1 MISPHGTNE
10 DAAVKQPS
18 ARKPNR
24 LETQEDPMEDG
35 RSRSLDRRS
44 LIKSGAALGVG
55 AGLTGRLAPRAF
67 ARKAQE
73 TVNLQFWDMVW
84 GPPEYIDTAK
94 SLVDRFNQ
102 EHPTIQVEYRSV
114 PWNNWYQTF
123 TTAIGSGTAPDVSTG
138 AGYQAAQ
145 FYDQGAVA
153 PLDDLVEEMRADG
166 DLEDFLPGT
175 VERLRYDD
183 HYVALPWAIDIR
195 IPFYRKDLFQEAGV
209 EPPNTWEGLASAAAS
224 LTTGDRYGM
233 VSMAD
238 TGGSHYL
245 YFLILNNGGALF
257 TEDRQVN
264 LMDDRNVEALQFLS
278 GLVQAGSVH
287 PASAGFTGDDA
298 MKAFAQGSAAMILR
312 NPGFPAQFP
321 DLRENIGILEPLTS
335 PHGDKGTVSWVNN
348 IMLYEQTEHPEE
360 ARVFL
365 RWWSQN
371 QKPLW
376 TEGHS
381 AQLPARQSIAGDP
394 YFTGDPNLNFIIDN
408 WVPLGKGTGFR
419 AEGIFPALNE
429 VEGEGVMMTLIQDL
443 LQGKDTVESMQ
454 GAEERLK
461 SIVG

>member
-1 MISPHGTNE
+1 MKSLSERT
-10 DAAVKQPS
+10 
-18 ARKPNR
+18 
-24 LETQEDPMEDG
+24 
-35 RSRSLDRRS
+35 LDRRS
-44 LIKSGAALGVG
+44 LIKGGAVVGVA
-55 AGLTGRLAPRAF
+55 AGLTGGLAPRAW
-67 ARKAQE
+67 ARRAQE

-94 SLVDRFNQ
+94 RLVDQFNQ
-102 EHPTIQVEYRSV
+102 EHPNVQVEYRSV
-114 PWNNWYQTF
+114 PWTNWYQTY

-153 PLDDLVEEMRADG
+153 PLDDLIEEMRTAG
-166 DLEDFLPGT
+166 ELEDFLPGS
-175 VERLRYDD
+175 VDRLRYDD
-183 HYVALPWAIDIR
+183 HYVALPWAVDIR
-195 IPFYRKDLFQEAGV
+195 VPFYRKDLFQQSGV
-209 EPPNTWEGLASAAAS
+209 EPPKTWEELAAAAKT
-224 LTTGDRYGM
+224 LTKEDQYGI
-233 VSMAD
+233 VSMSD

-245 YFLILNNGGALF
+245 YFFILNNGGALF

-264 LMDDRNVEALQFLS
+264 LMDDRNVEALQFIS
-278 GLVQAGSVH
+278 DLVKAGSVH

-298 MKAFAQGSAAMILR
+298 IKAFGQGSAAMIIR
-312 NPGFPAQFP
+312 NPGFPAQLP
-321 DLRENIGILEPLTS
+321 ELRESIGILEPLTA
-335 PHGDKGTVSWVNN
+335 PHGDKGTISWVNN
-348 IMLYEQTEHPEE
+348 IMLYEQSEHPDE

-381 AQLPARQSIAGDP
+381 AQLPARQSIASDP
-394 YFTGDPNLNFIIDN
+394 YFTNDPNLNFILES

-443 LQGKDTVESMQ
+443 LQGKDTVESMKK
-454 GAEERLK
+454 AEERVK